1 MPSEKLSF
9 QPPIAEI
16 SQSFPIEPIF
26 PILIKEFAMCP
37 DCNEN
42 IPSHNTY
49 RFNGIGIKMTKE
61 EWKIYGN
68 KKF

>member
-1 MPSEKLSF
+1 
-9 QPPIAEI
+9 
-16 SQSFPIEPIF
+16 PIEPIF

-49 RFNGIGIKMTKE
+49 RCNGIGIKMTKE